1 MPYISLLNIFKF
13 HFPREISKTT
23 ISTAKKDPSG
33 DETSGKSGLSH
44 PHAVQKGGRG
54 REDIEPRE
62 LSDLPID
69 LIPDLVQKRKDDFG
83 IWISQEAIRHFES
96 LTCNFDV
103 NDPVFQKIENY
114 FRPVYGSNSWA
125 TPIDNGKK
133 EELGICFGVQFTRK
147 GFLKVHLSD
156 NKDAEVFIKQFFEL
170 FSQFLTDEDI
180 IKFLEMLTLSRS
192 HKPVFFIHEARN
204 IGPKKV
210 IDEDF
215 KGAHIKVNEVHWF
228 GEIKWDARIDYSK
241 PFAPHIEGHG
251 PMPQVG
257 NFMKLIDGS
266 PEFIANLSEVRELE
280 YRIRDKV
287 HDNYNGIGELSSFV
301 LDHGRTL
308 QLVNK
313 NILNTYKDT
322 LSYISEVDARLFGLD
337 ILIDSNQV
345 VTNKHLINIHKLHNK
360 EIEELV
366 NMNNNIC
373 QTVAEESIDI
383 QETMKERAEVIIE
396 GQDEILAAQGKNH
409 HELKQKLEIIDGK
422 FDSLEKS
429 IKGAIKEEFESFGNK
444 FKNNLK
450 LVIRQLHLLPG
461 RTAHEISEVLNCSK
475 SAVYSYLKK
484 LQDHNLIES
493 YKIPTGQKG
502 RPKGFYMVSDKFKN
516 LIKNRRKNN
525 KKGE

>member
-1 MPYISLLNIFKF
+1 MESKKPSLD
-13 HFPREISKTT
+13 EKTR
-23 ISTAKKDPSG
+23 
-33 DETSGKSGLSH
+33 GKSGLSRH
-44 PHAVQKGGRG
+44 DAVQKGSRG
-54 REDIEPRE
+54 REDIEPKE

-69 LIPDLVQKRKDDFG
+69 HIPDLIQKRKDDFG

-96 LTCNFDV
+96 LTCRFDV
-103 NDPVFQKIENY
+103 NDPVFQKIETY
-114 FRPVYGSNSWA
+114 FRPVYKSNTWA

-147 GFLKVHLSD
+147 GFLKVHLSG

-170 FSQFLTDEDI
+170 FKKFLTDEEI
-180 IKFLEMLTLSRS
+180 IRLLEMLTLSRS
-192 HKPVFFIHEARN
+192 NKPAFYVHEARN

-241 PFAPHIEGHG
+241 PAAPHIEGHG

-266 PEFIANLSEVRELE
+266 PELIANFTEVRELG
-280 YRIRDKV
+280 YRTRDKV
-287 HDNYNGIGELSSFV
+287 HDNYNGIGQLSSVV
-301 LDHGRTL
+301 LDHGQTL

-313 NILNTYKDT
+313 NILNTNKDT
-322 LSYISEVDARLFGLD
+322 LGYISEIDARLFGLD
-337 ILIDSNQV
+337 ILINSNQV
-345 VTNKHLINIHKLHNK
+345 VTNKHLINIHKSHNK

-366 NMNNNIC
+366 NMNNNFC

-383 QETMKERAEVIIE
+383 QETMKERAEVILE

-409 HELKQKLEIIDGK
+409 HEIKKKLEAIDEKFDELKQ
-422 FDSLEKS
+422 SLEK
-429 IKGAIKEEFESFGNK
+429 IIKEEFESFGNR

-450 LVIRQLHLLPG
+450 LVIRQLHKLPG
-461 RTAHEISEVLNCSK
+461 RTAHEISQELNRSK

-493 YKIPTGQKG
+493 YKISTGQKG
-502 RPKGFYMVSDKFKN
+502 RPKGFYVVSDKFKN
-516 LIKNRRKNN
+516 LIKNRIKNN